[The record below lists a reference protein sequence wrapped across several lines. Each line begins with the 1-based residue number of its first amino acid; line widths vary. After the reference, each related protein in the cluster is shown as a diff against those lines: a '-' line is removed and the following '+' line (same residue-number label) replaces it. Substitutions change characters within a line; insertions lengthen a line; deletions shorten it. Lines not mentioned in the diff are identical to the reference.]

1 EVEPWYHTPEDS
13 IEHISKERLQ
23 QAGDLVTAAVYEA
36 VKKEK
41 KPKTIKKQMKAKASD
56 IFEDIK

>member
-1 EVEPWYHTPEDS
+1 HTPEDS

>member
-1 EVEPWYHTPEDS
+1 M
-13 IEHISKERLQ
+13 
-23 QAGDLVTAAVYEA
+23 TAAVYEA

-56 IFEDIK
+56 IFEDINKKTALGCRLFNPLLS